1 MYIALNSIRY
11 TQNFGIQSYFK
22 DIFMNRII
30 LTVFISILFFQ
41 CRIFKPSSLDPS
53 EDIGSLQALLRLLA
67 LADAFNTQSQSVL
80 FMKFTDSNGTP
91 YANGVIEYFVY
102 NEADEN
108 GVATSPYGES
118 GNVQIYTA
126 TLDTSG
132 RAFLFFSERGI
143 ANVSLKNV
151 SNTFIGTASF
161 RIYNGI
167 TKQLFSIYK
176 QTGNAQYILEDL
188 ANYRNRLA
196 TSNTFTSLG
205 SANGRQFIYL
215 EVQSNFIS
223 ANNFT
228 TTGYIASSADGEYY
242 DQITKID
249 GVSLARNTT
258 TETVLKV
265 SLPMYNG
272 SEYVFFLSAETR
284 NYPALTFLSNKNL
297 YVKFSAFLPPASAT
311 AIEKTLPT
319 LHRFFESV
327 DNAWYYPALS
337 LGSGKYLGTPLLSG
351 VPRPLII
358 QLDSDTTSDLV
369 SGFSCLT
376 SSPDA
381 ELVAYQLI
389 SHLGVNYLQCPT
401 NAFGSTFISN
411 SIKIPELTTNP
422 VTFDAVSPTTFDS
435 PVFPVQDQLVAVLF
449 SSPNYFGTTFP
460 KGSYANPSPTITK
473 NSTQI
478 TGFTSSIGGG
488 SSRLRTV
495 KSSNSNH
502 YFLLSNAPNFATPT
516 IEIYRSS
523 DNLTSVSQVPSLPS
537 LYSTGITNPEQIQSA
552 NGKLNYSYAIS
563 AGIGIGSLPVYLNYT
578 TRDDGT
584 WESLPKLIKIK

>member
-1 MYIALNSIRY
+1 M
-11 TQNFGIQSYFK
+11 K
-22 DIFMNRII
+22 RII
-30 LTVFISILFFQ
+30 FTVLISILFFQ

-80 FMKFTDSNGTP
+80 FMKFTDSNGAP
-91 YANGVIEYFVY
+91 YANGVIEYSVL

-132 RAFLFFSERGI
+132 RTFLFFSERGI
-143 ANVSLKNV
+143 ANVSLKNA

-161 RIYNGI
+161 RLYNGI

-196 TSNTFTSLG
+196 TGTTLTSLG

-215 EVQSNFIS
+215 EVQSNFNGT
-223 ANNFT
+223 NNFT

-249 GVSLARNTT
+249 GVSLSRNST
-258 TETVLKV
+258 TETVLKLSV
-265 SLPMYNG
+265 PMFNG
-272 SEYVFFLSAETR
+272 SDYVFFLSAETR
-284 NYPALTFLSNKNL
+284 NYPALTFLSNKNF
-297 YVKFSAFLPPASAT
+297 YVQFSASLPPASAT
-311 AIEKTLPT
+311 AIEKTLPN
-319 LHRFFESV
+319 LHRFFES
-327 DNAWYYPALS
+327 DDKTWYYPALS

-358 QLDSDTTSDLV
+358 QLDSDTTPDLV
-369 SGFSCLT
+369 GDFSCSVAT
-376 SSPDA
+376 PDVS
-381 ELVAYQLI
+381 LVAYQLI
-389 SHLGVNYLQCPT
+389 THLGVNYLQCPVT
-401 NAFGSTFISN
+401 FGSTFVSK
-411 SIKIPELTTNP
+411 SIKIPELTTNQ
-422 VTFDAVSPTTFDS
+422 VTFDALSPTTFDS
-435 PVFPVQDQLVAVLF
+435 PIFPVQDQLVAILF
-449 SSPNYFGTTFP
+449 TSPNFFGTTFP
-460 KGSYANPSPTITK
+460 KGSYANSNPIIPK
-473 NSTQI
+473 NSSQI
-478 TGFTSSIGGG
+478 SGFNTSIGG
-488 SSRLRTV
+488 SASRLRTV

-502 YFLLSNAPNFATPT
+502 YFLLSNAPNFFSPT
-516 IEIYRSS
+516 IEIYRSN
-523 DNLTSVSQVPSLPS
+523 DNLTSVTQIPSLPS
-537 LYSTGITNPEQIQSA
+537 LYSTGITNPEQLQSA

-563 AGIGIGSLPVYLNYT
+563 AGIGIGSLPVYLNYS

>member
-1 MYIALNSIRY
+1 M
-11 TQNFGIQSYFK
+11 K
-22 DIFMNRII
+22 RII
-30 LTVFISILFFQ
+30 LTVLISFLFFQ
-41 CRIFKPSSLDPS
+41 CKIFKPSSLDPS

-91 YANGVIEYFVY
+91 YANGVIEYFVF

-118 GNVQIYTA
+118 GNVQTYTA

-143 ANVSLKNV
+143 ANISLKNV

-188 ANYRNRLA
+188 ANYRNRFA

-215 EVQSNFIS
+215 EVQSNFNG

-249 GVSLARNTT
+249 GVSLGRNTT

-265 SLPMYNG
+265 SLPMFNG
-272 SEYVFFLSAETR
+272 SEYVFFLSEETR
-284 NYPALTFLSNKNL
+284 SYPGLSFSSNKNL
-297 YVKFSAFLPPASAT
+297 YVKFSAFLPPSSVKVV
-311 AIEKTLPT
+311 EKTLPN

-327 DNAWYYPALS
+327 DNAWYYPALA

-351 VPRPLII
+351 VPNPLII
-358 QLDSDTTSDLV
+358 QLDSDTTPDLV
-369 SGFSCLT
+369 GDFSCSVAT
-376 SSPDA
+376 PDVS
-381 ELVAYQLI
+381 LVAYQLI

-401 NAFGSTFISN
+401 SFGSTFLSK
-411 SIKIPELTTNP
+411 SIKIPDLTTNQ

-460 KGSYANPSPTITK
+460 KGSYANASPTIPK
-473 NSTQI
+473 NGTQI

-502 YFLLSNAPNFATPT
+502 YFLLSNAANFASPT

-523 DNLTSVSQVPSLPS
+523 DNLTSVTQIPSLPS
-537 LYSTGITNPEQIQSA
+537 SYSTGITNPEQLQSA
-552 NGKLNYSYAIS
+552 NGKLNYSFAIS
-563 AGIGIGSLPVYLNYT
+563 AGIGIGSLPVYLNYS